1 MAKIVSDQTAI
12 WLTDADAVAPA
23 AAPIS
28 AVSSAAPPVVTMTTL
43 PAGMVNGDM
52 VLVAGTGNPD
62 LDGKYFTVGSVGTPA
77 NSFTLVGMDTTG
89 DTAATAGTITPYNL
103 GGASPE
109 FLKACQSTIT
119 LNGQEPDSVDLSD
132 MCDAMTKLG
141 DPKPPTVSFTGFV
154 NSEDEGFKNM
164 IEASLESP
172 KSDRLLMLLFPDGEY
187 IVGPAEVG
195 AISVSAARGQGLQY
209 SGTATYTEVPTYS
222 WALE

>member
-1 MAKIVSDQTAI
+1 VAKIVSDQTAI
-12 WLTDADAVAPA
+12 WLTDADVAAPTPA
-23 AAPIS
+23 AITGVTS
-28 AVSSAAPPVVTMTTL
+28 ANPAVVSMTTL
-43 PAGMVNGDM
+43 PAGLVNGDL
-52 VLVAGTGNPD
+52 VLLDGTGNPD
-62 LDGKYFTVGSVGTPA
+62 IDGKYFTASSVGTPA

-89 DTAATAGTITPYNL
+89 DTAMTAGTAAVYNL
-103 GGASPE
+103 GGDDPE

-164 IEASLESP
+164 IQASLESP

-195 AISVSAARGQGLQY
+195 AISVSAARGQGLSY

>member
-1 MAKIVSDQTAI
+1 VAKIVSDQTAI
-12 WLTDADAVAPA
+12 WLTDADVTAPAPVAITSVSA
-23 AAPIS
+23 AAP
-28 AVSSAAPPVVTMTTL
+28 AVVTMTTL
-43 PAGMVNGDM
+43 PTGLADM
-52 VLVAGTGNPD
+52 DFVLVEDTGNPD
-62 LDGKYFTVGSVGTPA
+62 LDGKYFQADSVGTPA
-77 NSFTLVGMDTTG
+77 NTFQLAGTDTTG
-89 DTAATAGTITPYNL
+89 DAAMTTGTITPYNL
-103 GGASPE
+103 AGSSPE

-119 LNGQEPDSVDLSD
+119 LNGQDPDSVDLSD

-154 NSEDEGFKNM
+154 DSEDEGFKNM

-172 KSDRLLMLLFPDGEY
+172 KADRLLALIFPDGEY

-195 AISVSAARGQGLQY
+195 AISVSAARGQGLTY